1 MESSEEGRTLTYR
14 RWHQELESLLISMG
28 LHGAKQSDIVKY
40 FKENV
45 MPEDIEAYLEMLLKE
60 DKAQKF
66 VYNRINYWR
75 ATINILDEAY
85 RS

>member
-1 MESSEEGRTLTYR
+1 MEPLEEDRTLTFR
-14 RWHQELESLLISMG
+14 RWHQELENLLIG
-28 LHGAKQSDIVKY
+28 QGIHGAKQSDINKY
-40 FKENV
+40 FKDSV
-45 MPEDIEAYLEMLLKE
+45 SPEDIEAYLEMLLKE

-66 VYNRINYWR
+66 VYNRLNYWR